1 MKTKLKKIVPFLTK
15 RDEDGNYIDM
25 MAGVFMMVCFF
36 ALILVMASYGSL
48 VDKRLSINNT
58 IKNYLYIAEQ
68 QGGLTSEDVENLK
81 DILSDYNCTVESITI
96 NGSTNW
102 IANGNGNQIP
112 YGDKIVLEVT
122 VSFVNPVYDV
132 IGTDDANSQGW
143 FKVAG
148 LNDTI
153 QYTKTLSSTSRW

>member
-1 MKTKLKKIVPFLTK
+1 MKEKVKNIVSFLKKK
-15 RDEDGNYIDM
+15 DEDGNYIDM

-36 ALILVMASYGSL
+36 AIILVMTSYGSL

-68 QGGLTSEDVENLK
+68 QGGLTAEDVENLK

-102 IANGNGNQIP
+102 IAKGNGNQIP

-122 VSFVNPVYDV
+122 MSFPNPVYEIV
-132 IGTDDANSQGW
+132 GTDGGNSRGW
-143 FKVAG
+143 FGVGG
-148 LNDTI
+148 LNKTI

>member
-1 MKTKLKKIVPFLTK
+1 MKTKLKNIFALSKNAK
-15 RDEDGNYIDM
+15 EDGNIIDM

-36 ALILVMASYGSL
+36 AIILVMASYGSL

-68 QGGLTSEDVENLK
+68 QGGLTAEDVQNLE
-81 DILSDYNCTVESITI
+81 DVLSDYGCTVESITI

-102 IANGNGNQIP
+102 IAKGNGHQVP
-112 YGDKIVLEVT
+112 YGDKIVLEVKL
-122 VSFVNPVYDV
+122 SFANPVYETV
-132 IGTDDANSQGW
+132 GANGSNSRGW
-143 FKVAG
+143 FGVPG
-148 LNDTI
+148 LSETI

>member
-1 MKTKLKKIVPFLTK
+1 MKTKLKNIFAFNKDAK
-15 RDEDGNYIDM
+15 EDGNIIDM

-36 ALILVMASYGSL
+36 AIILVMASYGSL

-68 QGGLTSEDVENLK
+68 QGGLTAEDVNSLE
-81 DILSDYNCTVESITI
+81 DVLSDYGCTVESITI

-102 IANGNGNQIP
+102 IAKGNGNQIP
-112 YGDKIVLEVT
+112 YGDKIVLEVKL
-122 VSFVNPVYDV
+122 SFANPVYETV
-132 IGTDDANSQGW
+132 GTNGSNSRGW
-143 FKVAG
+143 FGVPG
-148 LNDTI
+148 LSETI